1 MITSPTPR
9 ELGASFYRE
18 GRHYN
23 PFDELNAMSQPNLY
37 YVQFN
42 EGYEAAQILEE
53 EEKIANAGYFN
64 EETI

>member
-23 PFDELNAMSQPNLY
+23 PFDVLNTMSQLNQY

-42 EGYEAAQILEE
+42 KGYEAAKLLADEE
-53 EEKIANAGYFN
+53 AVANAGYFD